1 MERRKERRKE
11 EREKERGR
19 EHRKKTDF
27 EDSVFAEVRCSWPR
41 DIKESDFR
49 GLDVLDLIWIRL
61 Y

>member
-49 GLDVLDLIWIRL
+49 GLDVLGVI
-61 Y
+61 